1 MAHYLAYSNQI
12 YYPQKRRKEMERIKK
27 SNLSASNTN
36 NNSTTKKRGNKMQ
49 QIKMSKLSASNTN
62 NNSTTKQRGNKMK
75 RELSPVEKNRLAYQ
89 GNFRMKLNLE
99 SKIVEQKR
107 VVTKKEKLV
116 SRRKNGEVFIAIKS
130 LTPAEVAK
138 ERTVL
143 EKLKTELAKVKDS
156 LKYSRFNYKK
166 ANKNSARKFRNER
179 SSLAEKNRAKIFRK
193 SIRLANL
200 GKENG
205 SLEKLQNINIK
216 LQREDY
222 SDKMFKKDILPVLN
236 KYNHGLPITSL
247 SKDAI
252 TELKGIVKGLKKE
265 TE

>member
-1 MAHYLAYSNQI
+1 
-12 YYPQKRRKEMERIKK
+12 
-27 SNLSASNTN
+27 
-36 NNSTTKKRGNKMQ
+36 MQ
-49 QIKMSKLSASNTN
+49 QIKKSTLSASNTN

-89 GNFRMKLNLE
+89 GNLTKKVNLG

-107 VVTKKEKLV
+107 VVNKKEKLV
-116 SRRKNGEVFIAIKS
+116 IRKRNGEKVVVVKK

-143 EKLKTELAKVKDS
+143 EKLKTEMAKVKDS
-156 LKYSRFNYKK
+156 LKHSRFNYKK
-166 ANKNSARKFRNER
+166 ANKNSALKFKKER
-179 SSLAEKNRAKIFRK
+179 SSLADKNSAKIFRK
-193 SIRLANL
+193 AIRLANH

-205 SLEKLQNINIK
+205 SLEKLQNISTN
-216 LQREDY
+216 LEREDY
-222 SDKMFKKDILPVLN
+222 SDKEFKKDILKVLN

-247 SKDAI
+247 SENAI
-252 TELKGIVKGLKKE
+252 EELKGLVKELNKE